1 MGIKDFLKG
10 DNPSTSG
17 GWTYKWEEKNEDVIY
32 KIPKNI
38 VWNDNI
44 VVRED
49 EYGIFMR
56 DGKILKVF
64 DRPGR
69 YALTTQNVSTFGL
82 ADRVQELTGVKQL
95 GEFYYVRR
103 RELRGKFGTKEPIAF
118 RDPDFGIVRIRLFGQ
133 FAYKVTDPVLFITQ
147 FVGTEDIN
155 TTGEV
160 IEWLRDQI
168 VMIMNDILGE
178 LKRDQNMAVIDLPA
192 YLEEIEQI
200 LLARIK
206 DDLDRYGLDL
216 TKIIGIN
223 INLPDKIQEAI
234 DKRGELQALGVNY
247 MQYQA
252 GQAME
257 KAAMNES
264 GGGNL
269 AGMGVGLGA
278 GLGMGS
284 GMTGAVQAGMKPD
297 QDNPWEQ
304 KSKDASAKD
313 EKTCPNCGKPV
324 KEGKK
329 FCNNCGHK
337 LMEET
342 LCVKCGKPIA
352 PGSKFCSSCGAKQ
365 TEECPECGNEIPPGS
380 KFCSNC
386 GNKID

>member
-1 MGIKDFLKG
+1 MGFKDFLKG
-10 DNPSTSG
+10 DNPSVSG
-17 GWTYKWEEKNEDVIY
+17 GWTYKWDNKNEDVIH

-49 EYGIFMR
+49 EYGVFMR
-56 DGKILKVF
+56 DGKVLKVF

-69 YALTTQNVSTFGL
+69 YALTTQNIAAFGI
-82 ADRVQELTGVKQL
+82 ADKIQNLSGVKQL
-95 GEFYYVRR
+95 GEFFYVRR

-118 RDPDFGIVRIRLFGQ
+118 RDSDFGIVRIRLFGQ
-133 FAYKVTDPVLFITQ
+133 FAYKVTDPILFITQ
-147 FVGTEDIN
+147 FVGTEDI
-155 TTGEV
+155 TTTQKV

-178 LKRDQNMAVIDLPA
+178 LKRDQNMAVIDMPA
-192 YLEEIEQI
+192 YLEEIEQL

-206 DDLDRYGLDL
+206 DDVDRYGMDL

-257 KAAMNES
+257 KAAMNEG

-278 GLGMGS
+278 GLGMGT
-284 GMTGAVQAGMKPD
+284 GMTGAVQAGMQPN
-297 QDNPWEQ
+297 QENPWGT
-304 KSKDASAKD
+304 KGPDTASKT
-313 EKTCPNCGKPV
+313 EKKCPNCGKPV
-324 KEGKK
+324 EEGQK

-337 LMEET
+337 LVEET
-342 LCVKCGKPIA
+342 ACIKCGKPL
-352 PGSKFCSSCGAKQ
+352 S
-365 TEECPECGNEIPPGS
+365 PGS

-386 GNKID
+386 GTKQTIECPKCGAEQKPGAKFCKECGEKF